1 MTTVSICLAV
11 ALFLLVHA
19 CLKWG
24 FITAVKWA
32 TLIGLELP
40 VFWFSGWMAG
50 NFLEKAGV
58 KALPMRTWLIV
69 CLVIALVAW
78 RMVKRTGWAA
88 VLRGMFVAATLFS
101 AIVMLLF
108 LLLMMGVVIHATP
121 QAMLLIAV
129 ASIVIAGIGRGS
141 QARGQ

>member
-1 MTTVSICLAV
+1 MTTVSLVLAV

-24 FITAVKWA
+24 FITAIKWA
-32 TLIGLELP
+32 ALIGLEFP

-58 KALPMRTWLIV
+58 KALPMRTWLII
-69 CLVIALVAW
+69 CIVIALVAW
-78 RMVKRTGWAA
+78 QIAKRTGWAT

-108 LLLMMGVVIHATP
+108 LFLMMGVVIHATP
-121 QAMLLIAV
+121 QAMLFIAV